1 MTCRAFAL
9 LTLSGALALAAPAA
23 AQSGSERATNASLSR
38 TLQGEALSAYD
49 SAKLLLEDGDYAG
62 ALSKFRRAYELS
74 HDARLLWNMAVCEKE
89 MRHYAS
95 SARLV
100 AQYLSEGSAAISAD
114 ERRSAEATQAVLR
127 GFYSELTLEGLPAE
141 ARISVDG
148 TVVATTP
155 LAGPLPIDL
164 GHRQITIE
172 RDGFEPF
179 QRQLEV
185 PGALPMRLQVAL
197 APRKNS
203 ATLAVN
209 AGAKDV
215 ISLDGKVVGSATW
228 RGSVLAGTHVVR
240 VTGSGKKPYNSEVRL
255 DVGMTRSLDVALQD
269 EGSSKPIWPWIAGGA
284 AVLVGASVGG
294 YFLLKPAERDP
305 GPNGGL
311 GRVYLPLGFR

>member
-215 ISLDGKVVGSATW
+215 ISLDGK
-228 RGSVLAGTHVVR
+228 
-240 VTGSGKKPYNSEVRL
+240 
-255 DVGMTRSLDVALQD
+255 
-269 EGSSKPIWPWIAGGA
+269 
-284 AVLVGASVGG
+284 
-294 YFLLKPAERDP
+294 
-305 GPNGGL
+305 
-311 GRVYLPLGFR
+311 